1 MEKPYEKDL
10 NILRKELNHY
20 TYIAKKFAQEHNI
33 NRAQEFESLCEE
45 LRTTIQILEQRQSTA
60 ISEWSA
66 LSEKRRQI
74 IITPLLDAV
83 ERFANDVEKSG
94 CPVFATY
101 LEQSLSNYLSDLID
115 LDK

>member
-10 NILRKELNHY
+10 NFLREELNHH
-20 TYIAKKFAQEHNI
+20 TYIAKKFAQEHDT

-45 LRTTIQILEQRQSTA
+45 LRTTIKIVEQKQSTA

-66 LSEKRRQI
+66 LSEERRQI
-74 IITPLLDAV
+74 IIMPLLDAV
-83 ERFANDVEKSG
+83 EKFSNDVEKSG

-101 LEQSLSNYLSDLID
+101 LEQFLSNYLSDLID
-115 LDK
+115 FDR